1 MTLDRG
7 QQRACAEYNNG
18 TGMFQIQVFMVYL
31 AGMFGLTVNMRSLI
45 ASQCTKIFSLGG
57 I

>member
-1 MTLDRG
+1 MTPDRG

-18 TGMFQIQVFMVYL
+18 TGMFQIQVFMAYL
-31 AGMFGLTVNMRSLI
+31 AGMFGLTGNMRSLI